1 MFSIL
6 FEWFWNTL
14 DYLGNFY
21 FVTATHFGII
31 LSTLDSVKKFDYN
44 KQIHSFHEHLSW
56 FTVPFIKL
64 KRKARLVFLG
74 LDGAGKTTLMGRL
87 KYDRLIQA
95 VPTGQPSEL
104 STTIFF
110 FKTYQFKLEMY
121 FGITLAWYHFKYR
134 KRDLDMWVNWNENNR
149 RYWMIFSVQEE
160 MTLGSTTFI
169 AHDLGGH
176 RQGTLQLP
184 LVAPSFKSATYLFTE
199 VPVR

>member
-1 MFSIL
+1 MTWTRTTRQKTKSRKPCSQIKPARWKGKTGQTTPRNNLKDMFCIL

-31 LSTLDSVKKFDYN
+31 LGTLDSVKKFDYN
-44 KQIHSFHEHLSW
+44 KQIHSSHEHLSW

-110 FKTYQFKLEMY
+110 FQNLSIQIGNVFWHYTC
-121 FGITLAWYHFKYR
+121 
-134 KRDLDMWVNWNENNR
+134 
-149 RYWMIFSVQEE
+149 MI
-160 MTLGSTTFI
+160 
-169 AHDLGGH
+169 
-176 RQGTLQLP
+176 
-184 LVAPSFKSATYLFTE
+184 SF
-199 VPVR
+199 